1 MGIGFTITLTI
12 MGTIREILGSGTWMS
27 GLDGLF
33 PFLPEGFAIQVL
45 PESIDPFTIMTSA
58 PGGFFVFGVMMAAAT
73 WLTTRP
79 KKEKSSAPAETAE
92 GGNA

>member
-1 MGIGFTITLTI
+1 
-12 MGTIREILGSGTWMS
+12 
-27 GLDGLF
+27 
-33 PFLPEGFAIQVL
+33 
-45 PESIDPFTIMTSA
+45 MTSA

-79 KKEKSSAPAETAE
+79 KKEKSSAPAEAAE